1 MTTNKK
7 ILFISD
13 KAVFSKEMKIAG
25 LQVRILEFVKA
36 LSSYKMEII
45 IAVEEACDDNN
56 YKENVTQINISD
68 IKKLQPYDI
77 SIIQPFYFDKYKSN
91 LKKSLIIIDGFE
103 SPFGSFLHYS
113 SYQYKIHGR
122 KAINTY
128 EKEVSI
134 YLRAL
139 KNADYILCANERQ
152 KISYSTILAMLGKL
166 NPINYNNPNILL
178 VHSFFEKGIVS
189 DELLNEFIQK
199 YKIKKDKPTI
209 VWIGGL
215 YPWFDIETFI
225 KSLPIVIERINDL
238 QILLIGLNGVE
249 NDANKER
256 VFINN
261 NSIVKDIINKHKDMF
276 IYIPWLK
283 YNERSIPY
291 YLSTVAVTTYR
302 NSLENNLSM
311 RTRVADLLTH
321 GVPVITTEGD
331 YLSEVINKY
340 NAGRTVKEG
349 DYLKLS
355 EELINIISDSKYRE
369 EIKSNTIKVS
379 ENVLNFEVQLKELVE
394 IINKE
399 CD

>member
-1 MTTNKK
+1 
-7 ILFISD
+7 
-13 KAVFSKEMKIAG
+13 
-25 LQVRILEFVKA
+25 
-36 LSSYKMEII
+36 
-45 IAVEEACDDNN
+45 
-56 YKENVTQINISD
+56 
-68 IKKLQPYDI
+68 
-77 SIIQPFYFDKYKSN
+77 
-91 LKKSLIIIDGFE
+91 
-103 SPFGSFLHYS
+103 
-113 SYQYKIHGR
+113 
-122 KAINTY
+122 
-128 EKEVSI
+128 
-134 YLRAL
+134 
-139 KNADYILCANERQ
+139 
-152 KISYSTILAMLGKL
+152 
-166 NPINYNNPNILL
+166 
-178 VHSFFEKGIVS
+178 
-189 DELLNEFIQK
+189 
-199 YKIKKDKPTI
+199 
-209 VWIGGL
+209 
-215 YPWFDIETFI
+215 
-225 KSLPIVIERINDL
+225 
-238 QILLIGLNGVE
+238 
-249 NDANKER
+249 
-256 VFINN
+256 
-261 NSIVKDIINKHKDMF
+261 MF